1 MQGLKELIIRRLA
14 VLPMTLV
21 IITLFVY
28 LVIRSIPGNP
38 VQVLLGEEFS
48 KDAAKELERQLGLDK
63 PAFLGYIDWFSNILK
78 GDLGFSL
85 AVAYRIRVMDL
96 LLQRI
101 PVTVELAVLS
111 LLIGLI
117 VGVGL
122 GIVSGLNRGNKID
135 VVISSLLLLN
145 LAIPVFVRALI
156 LVLIFS
162 IVLRLLPSSG
172 YVAITENPLDNL
184 RLLFLPSLAAG
195 LGVASVVARIT
206 RASIVNATGSD
217 YVMVAIAKGL
227 PKRLVISGY
236 ILRNALLPIIT
247 ITGLQLGAL
256 LGGLV
261 ITETIFR
268 VPGIGSLVYESI
280 IQRDY
285 PVLLGCVLIISI
297 SYIMV
302 NLVVDILYAV
312 ADPRV
317 RYGGLN
323 E

>member
-1 MQGLKELIIRRLA
+1 
-14 VLPMTLV
+14 
-21 IITLFVY
+21 
-28 LVIRSIPGNP
+28 
-38 VQVLLGEEFS
+38 
-48 KDAAKELERQLGLDK
+48 
-63 PAFLGYIDWFSNILK
+63 
-78 GDLGFSL
+78 
-85 AVAYRIRVMDL
+85 
-96 LLQRI
+96 
-101 PVTVELAVLS
+101 
-111 LLIGLI
+111 
-117 VGVGL
+117 
-122 GIVSGLNRGNKID
+122 
-135 VVISSLLLLN
+135 
-145 LAIPVFVRALI
+145 
-156 LVLIFS
+156 
-162 IVLRLLPSSG
+162 
-172 YVAITENPLDNL
+172 
-184 RLLFLPSLAAG
+184 
-195 LGVASVVARIT
+195 
-206 RASIVNATGSD
+206 
-217 YVMVAIAKGL
+217 MVAIAKGL

-261 ITETIFR
+261 ITEAIFR